1 MDLFYLKILVDP
13 CVCVKGE
20 VRVLMLFRF
29 CYVIFDGGECM
40 AELTRRGN
48 LTVDETFL
56 RDFCPDLVRGV
67 EKLCQWVN
75 FWKSGG
81 N

>member
-1 MDLFYLKILVDP
+1 M
-13 CVCVKGE
+13 
-20 VRVLMLFRF
+20 FRF
-29 CYVIFDGGECM
+29 CYVTFDGGECM

-75 FWKSGG
+75 YWKTGG

>member
-1 MDLFYLKILVDP
+1 M
-13 CVCVKGE
+13 KGE

-48 LTVDETFL
+48 LTVDEAFL
-56 RDFCPDLVRGV
+56 RDFCPDLVTGV
-67 EKLCQWVN
+67 EKLCQWVT
-75 FWKSGG
+75 FWKSGD

>member
-1 MDLFYLKILVDP
+1 M
-13 CVCVKGE
+13 KGE